1 MGISH
6 YLLTAM
12 NFMTL
17 PRVEI
22 DGKREEKGDIKMKWL
37 DKIPYTLLILAS
49 LTLGLAPFVPMPH
62 VVEKLMM
69 LQAGELVR
77 PIDIFDLVMHAS
89 PFVLLAA
96 KIVRSA
102 TSLGKE

>member
-1 MGISH
+1 MGIKSF
-6 YLLTAM
+6 YGNDYEFYCLP
-12 NFMTL
+12 TL
-17 PRVEI
+17 GDKYPQG
-22 DGKREEKGDIKMKWL
+22 GKADIPMKWL
-37 DKIPYTLLILAS
+37 DKIPYPLLILAS
-49 LTLGLAPFVPMPH
+49 LTLGLAPFAPMPH

-102 TSLGKE
+102 TSFGKE